1 MNYYYIKDGIT
12 FGPIPI
18 EEIIKI
24 CEEETMIC
32 VEVGKVSDW
41 KKAKLYPEYVAL
53 KKESSLNI
61 ESNQIPP
68 IPKSTKRIPPPI
80 SKNNTNT
87 KFSLIGKNL
96 VLLVLSNKILSSA
109 IGLLLIYILFNIS
122 TNQMNGK
129 TSVNSSLQNNLAN
142 LTGEWGW
149 HDKKQ
154 EDNFWLTICFNQNSN
169 TGTYKIQN
177 KLDDWGGKKN
187 TLNTISSGSF
197 SLGEGHDRY
206 GDKAYVATDISTSN
220 PVFAVTQIENKYA
233 IDWMLR
239 LSMIED
245 DMFGYGMSKLSNNCN
260 N

>member
-12 FGPIPI
+12 NGPIPI
-18 EEIIKI
+18 EDIINI
-24 CEEETMIC
+24 CDEETMIC
-32 VEVGKVSDW
+32 VEDGKVSDW
-41 KKAKLYPEYVAL
+41 KAAKLYPEYVAL
-53 KKESSLNI
+53 KADSSKNN

-80 SKNNTNT
+80 IPKNNTNT
-87 KFSLIGKNL
+87 KYSLLSKNI
-96 VLLVLSNKILSSA
+96 VLFILSNKILSSA
-109 IGLLLIYILFNIS
+109 IGLLLIYILYNVSISGKSNI
-122 TNQMNGK
+122 
-129 TSVNSSLQNNLAN
+129 NSSLQNNLAN

-233 IDWMLR
+233 IDWMLC